1 TPLYLLVAT
10 AVLIFNAVVLG
21 ASATNHDLIIWCS
34 GRVLAFNLCILIV
47 SGRQNLFSDRLGVTY
62 EFQAFFHRWLGM
74 VVFLVGIVHGVIALV
89 PYQPSGVILS
99 PRSRIA
105 GFTAA
110 SALFALILSSFSS
123 VRQTFYEVF
132 RYCHV
137 CFAAIIVV
145 AGFVHLT
152 PVDVSKPSAILL
164 VITASMYILLVSM
177 RTGMFILQRAKAAIY
192 HGDGLLKVDLELT
205 RSIRV
210 RAGQHVWLRI
220 PSTGHTSFAESH
232 PFAIAS
238 WGEKQN
244 GKAKHITLLI
254 DVRAGFTRKL
264 KILANSE
271 STNSQRFN
279 AYIDGPYGQ
288 AIKAEDYG
296 TVILYATGIGIGA
309 QLATIRQLLE
319 CREASTAKTQRI
331 TLLWEVEEE

>member
-1 TPLYLLVAT
+1 
-10 AVLIFNAVVLG
+10 
-21 ASATNHDLIIWCS
+21 
-34 GRVLAFNLCILIV
+34 
-47 SGRQNLFSDRLGVTY
+47 
-62 EFQAFFHRWLGM
+62 M
-74 VVFLVGIVHGVIALV
+74 
-89 PYQPSGVILS
+89 
-99 PRSRIA
+99 
-105 GFTAA
+105 
-110 SALFALILSSFSS
+110 
-123 VRQTFYEVF
+123 F

-331 TLLWEVEEE
+331 TLLWEVEEEFVECNEMTDKCNTKYDTAYQMVLDLLQQDYARLSKLRLEPAKEFEYRSGWQGAPPDQGYVSSGFYRSDVLLTWSCEDVSMHQIR